1 MCAMLISHMDTSN
14 DNALVSRGNKLD
26 LIISLARIL
35 SESGLSDR
43 ELHQELMMLQ
53 PSWLSSAVSGTVAT
67 NILITFRI
75 SAQQIKWL
83 MILSNIYSC
92 QTSLDQII

>member
-1 MCAMLISHMDTSN
+1 MCAMLTSHLDTCN

-53 PSWLSSAVSGTVAT
+53 PSWLSSAVSGTDAT

-75 SAQQIKWL
+75 SAQMAYDFVKYL
-83 MILSNIYSC
+83 
-92 QTSLDQII
+92 